1 MVEMSRGPFRGIYA
15 EIAREKGISRQAIQ
29 KGVRQKR
36 PEILQLVAKKIR
48 ERARKIEHYTRT
60 IEAIRISTINK
71 RTTKR
76 EPSKWFPFLLMRT
89 IRKVVASSP

>member
-36 PEILQLVAKKIR
+36 PDILQLVAEKIE
-48 ERARKIEHYTRT
+48 ERKRKIDHYNRT
-60 IEAIRISTINK
+60 IESIRISPIK
-71 RTTKR
+71 RRNDEKGTT
-76 EPSKWFPFLLMRT
+76 EMVPFF
-89 IRKVVASSP
+89 VDDNDP